1 MKRNV
6 VVHAAFIALLL
17 LLPLPALGDITPPS
31 PSSPVA
37 KPTPDE
43 DNTVKKEFHVWCE
56 EENRTIS
63 MDEREFILYTVAAE
77 MPVSYGEEALKAQAI
92 ASYTYY
98 CYQREQEK
106 LSPSADLHGADFA
119 DAPSDFP
126 ENYNEKAWRERWG
139 ENFDKHFKTLN
150 TAVDAVFGTTM
161 CYDGALIMAA
171 YHAISCGQTESAEN
185 VWDTALPYLQSVP
198 STGDALAE
206 DFTSVC
212 TFTTA
217 ELAAALANTPHVQ
230 LSGDAAGWLGEIER
244 TQAGTVK
251 RLTIGQVDFTGREL
265 RKLLGLRS
273 AAFDATYKDGVFT
286 FTAQGFGHGVG
297 MSQYGAGYL
306 ARQGMRYDEILRY
319 YYTGVTL
326 RND

>member
-1 MKRNV
+1 MKKNAYLV
-6 VVHAAFIALLL
+6 NILL
-17 LLPLPALGDITPPS
+17 
-31 PSSPVA
+31 
-37 KPTPDE
+37 
-43 DNTVKKEFHVWCE
+43 
-56 EENRTIS
+56 
-63 MDEREFILYTVAAE
+63 AAE
-77 MPVSYGEEALKAQAI
+77 LFVLCLTAVIIRTYTPSAI
-92 ASYTYY
+92 FPRFDIPFFVLLSVIPFTAEYY
-98 CYQREQEK
+98 
-106 LSPSADLHGADFA
+106 LSPSRHHDPIVTILLAGLTFCLLPYAAGID
-119 DAPSDFP
+119 P
-126 ENYNEKAWRERWG
+126 EMSAWML
-139 ENFDKHFKTLN
+139 FT
-150 TAVDAVFGTTM
+150 VSSAVFGTTM

-217 ELAAALANTPHVQ
+217 ELAAALADTPHVQ

-251 RLTIGQVDFTGREL
+251 RLTIGQVGFTGREL

-286 FTAQGFGHGVG
+286 FTVQGFGHGVG